1 MNNSLPTYGIIVV
14 VVDAT
19 IKGIGKYLQQS
30 GPCSVRKHGYGFTSN
45 VYAAWL
51 FPSVAQALAKAK
63 IVCRH
68 MGWSLDAAT
77 IKLAQFD
84 DDTGWGINQ

>member
-1 MNNSLPTYGIIVV
+1 MSNSLPTYGIVVV

-19 IKGIGKYLQQS
+19 SKGIGKYLQQS
-30 GPCSVRKHGYGFTSN
+30 GSCSVRKHGYSFTSN

-68 MGWSLDAAT
+68 MDWSINAMT
-77 IKLAQFD
+77 IKLLEFD
-84 DDTGWGINQ
+84 DDTG